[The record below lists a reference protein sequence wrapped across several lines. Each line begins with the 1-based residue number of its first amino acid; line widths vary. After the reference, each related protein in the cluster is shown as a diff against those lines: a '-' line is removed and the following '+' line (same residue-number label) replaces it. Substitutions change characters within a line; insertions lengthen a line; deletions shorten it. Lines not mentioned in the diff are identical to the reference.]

1 MLNFILFTLVVFFVF
16 YLAQA
21 NKILKKIEK
30 FAEKHQ
36 SNNNIAKSILVF
48 IQYSSLQMLNS
59 VIIFLFLILIISVS
73 LISFLESISNKI
85 S

>member
-1 MLNFILFTLVVFFVF
+1 MLYLV
-16 YLAQA
+16 QA
-21 NKILKKIEK
+21 SKILKKIEK

-36 SNNNIAKSILVF
+36 SNNNIAKLILVF
-48 IQYSSLQMLNS
+48 IQYSSLQILNS

-73 LISFLESISNKI
+73 MISFLESISNKI